1 MHADTVYIFIVN
13 HFRVRR
19 NKNLPKELKYM
30 KFNLLLVMSEQNL
43 FCPTK
48 MVSLVGHMFFQEKK
62 NYGPVNY
69 IYYNN
74 NNNNNNN
81 NKTITQ

>member
-48 MVSLVGHMFFQEKK
+48 MVSLVGHIFFQEKK
-62 NYGPVNY
+62 KLQPCKLY
-69 IYYNN
+69 IIIIIIIIIIT
-74 NNNNNNN
+74 
-81 NKTITQ
+81 TIIIKQ

>member
-1 MHADTVYIFIVN
+1 
-13 HFRVRR
+13 
-19 NKNLPKELKYM
+19 M

-62 NYGPVNY
+62 KLQPCKLYND
-69 IYYNN
+69 NN

-81 NKTITQ
+81 NKPITQ